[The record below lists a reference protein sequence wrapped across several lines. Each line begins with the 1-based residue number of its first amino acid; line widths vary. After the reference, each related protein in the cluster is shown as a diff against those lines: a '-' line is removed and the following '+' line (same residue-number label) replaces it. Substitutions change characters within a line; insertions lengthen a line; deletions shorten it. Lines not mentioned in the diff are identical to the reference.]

1 MALTIA
7 DICDGIGATLVGAT
21 GIESM
26 KSYDELTE
34 GVPSLA
40 CLRLHVYPDS
50 VGEDVA
56 TFTDRTAFA
65 AGVQQSE
72 ILIFVDHYARQRSQ
86 MHLDMKATVE
96 GLDALQTVLEAQERK
111 PFFGV
116 TGIKSFKWSWKR
128 AALIYGDAVY
138 AGGRFSIL
146 VRVF

>member
-7 DICDGIGATLVGAT
+7 DICDGIGDTLEMAT
-21 GIESM
+21 GIKSM
-26 KSYDELTE
+26 KSYDEIPE

-40 CLRLHVYPDS
+40 CPRLHVYPDR
-50 VGEDVA
+50 VGEDY
-56 TFTDRTAFA
+56 TTNTDRTAFA

-72 ILIFVDHYARQRSQ
+72 ILIFVDHFARQRSQ
-86 MHLDMKATVE
+86 MPLDMKATVE
-96 GLDALQTVLEAQERK
+96 GLDALIDVIEEQERK

-116 TGIKSFKWSWKR
+116 TGIQSFKWSWKR